1 MFYNFPLSNLE
12 YQPQRISGFATSSSF
27 RITLYLSPKKDL
39 SYSVLHRAICEIIS
53 ASLAK
58 AHLHDLVEY
67 IFCSSDGFEMS
78 LKDFQRRE
86 GISTHANVQSNRL
99 TQYEDTVYST
109 VRKKS
114 HFLGG

>member
-27 RITLYLSPKKDL
+27 RITLYLSPKKDH
-39 SYSVLHRAICEIIS
+39 SILHRAICEIIS

-99 TQYEDTVYST
+99 TQYEGTVYST

-114 HFLGG
+114 HFYGG